1 MVLVKEMYSANGI
14 NRIYQLL
21 RNEADNGTAKE
32 YDIKVDA
39 LKVVSRNND
48 PERFFEH
55 ETFLMANS
63 RNITVN
69 IYDGSS
75 PRCTRYMLLLCA
87 EEPGKEEL
95 SGIEKTIHARMQQE
109 RKIWEYDRQKQ
120 EIAQLRQELT
130 DAGKYSAALEKQ
142 IVQMREEKQKM
153 PGKLTETLIGL
164 AGAYISRN
172 PNALNGIP
180 VIGNLLGA
188 ASPGNESAETVQ
200 VFDDT
205 QVRQENNEPEVEQVT
220 FSKIVK
226 PEYTG
231 EATDKD
237 FDRLENALIPLFAE
251 QYRETVSTVISVMYH
266 DNKVI
271 QQIAEL
277 LPEEEQEEEEQ
288 KNAA

>member
-1 MVLVKEMYSANGI
+1 MALVKEMYSANGI

-109 RKIWEYDRQKQ
+109 RKSWEYDRQKQ
-120 EIAQLRQELT
+120 EIVQLRQELM
-130 DAGKYSAALEKQ
+130 DAEKYSETLKKH
-142 IVQMREEKQKM
+142 IVQMNEEKQKM
-153 PGKLTETLIGL
+153 PGKLTETLISL

-188 ASPGNESAETVQ
+188 ASPGNDTETVQ

-205 QVRQENNEPEVEQVT
+205 QVRQENNEPEEQVT

-226 PEYTG
+226 PKYTG
-231 EATDKD
+231 EATDED

-251 QYRETVSTVISVMYH
+251 EYRETVSTVISVMYH
-266 DNKVI
+266 DNEVI

-277 LPEEEQEEEEQ
+277 LPDEEQGEDQ
-288 KNAA
+288 KEAA